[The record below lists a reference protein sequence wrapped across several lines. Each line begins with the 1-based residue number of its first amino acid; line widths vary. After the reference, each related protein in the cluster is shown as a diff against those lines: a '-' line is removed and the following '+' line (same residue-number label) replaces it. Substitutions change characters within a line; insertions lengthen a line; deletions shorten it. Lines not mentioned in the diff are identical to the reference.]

1 MVGDGCFCK
10 EVLMETENLLENDY
24 LLTAHIQEVLQQSSL
39 GKVFPRG
46 VSGSM
51 GASAVLFPL
60 SRKCPSSRFVDDP
73 CLVLNKRSQLI
84 KQPGDL
90 CFPGGAI
97 AHWLD
102 PNLARV
108 MRLPFFPLAR
118 WPYWRKWQSERP
130 RQARRLS
137 LLFATSIRESFEE
150 MGLNPFGVQFL
161 GPLPPQRLVMFQREI
176 FPFVGWIRNQGRFF
190 INREVEKIVHIPLRE
205 LLAVDNYARYSLLF
219 NVPKG
224 PVKKGESRHFPCFLH
239 QTMMG
244 TEVLWGATYR
254 IVMVFLDLIF
264 GFKPPQ
270 MDGLQV
276 VKGVIDEKY
285 YRNGS

>member
-1 MVGDGCFCK
+1 
-10 EVLMETENLLENDY
+10 METENLLENDY
-24 LLTAHIQEVLQQSSL
+24 LLTAHIQEVLRQSSL

-205 LLAVDNYARYSLLF
+205 LLAVDNYAQYSLLF

-239 QTMMG
+239 HTMMG